1 MSCDTEIDEFLKK
14 THTRLL
20 LKYQHHLRA
29 IDHYYANDTVRPE
42 QWLYDLPSGVTPENI
57 KAELAT
63 REHIPNKIEA
73 KAIRKQK
80 AKEKKHR

>member
-1 MSCDTEIDEFLKK
+1 MSCDTEIDEFLKD

-20 LKYQHHLRA
+20 LAYRDQFRIFESWGGDPTTDGMYTLPEGLT
-29 IDHYYANDTVRPE
+29 IDQVKT
-42 QWLYDLPSGVTPENI
+42 
-57 KAELAT
+57 ELAT